1 MELTFS
7 NEYDS
12 SFDEYEN
19 LYLELMSKTLKYLN
33 KTSNYIVEVNLINN
47 ESIHLINKNY
57 RHIDRE
63 TDVISFAFDDE
74 FEGEV
79 TIKDENIPHLL
90 GEIFISVDKAK
101 SQAIEYGNTL
111 QREMKFLFIH
121 GLLHLLG
128 FDHMNPE
135 DEKIMFYLQDK
146 ILG

>member
-19 LYLELMSKTLKYLN
+19 IYLELMSKTLKYLN